1 MPLIGRHRLRGQAI
15 VGIRDMNLIAAQAD
29 VMVVVELHH
38 AQAPQYIERTGDALT
53 RGADHIGHFLVG
65 NANI

>member
-1 MPLIGRHRLRGQAI
+1 MI
-15 VGIRDMNLIAAQAD
+15 VGARNLNLIAAQTHM
-29 VMVVVELHH
+29 MVVVELHY
-38 AQAPQYIERTGDALT
+38 AQASQYIERTGDALT